1 MVCVQ
6 RGAVMREQNPDFIE
20 ALARGLDVIRS
31 FGPFQREVSLSDL
44 AQATELAR
52 PTVRRILI
60 TLESLGYV
68 SSADG
73 QFSLTPKVLD
83 LGTAHVASS
92 NIWQLTRPHLTK
104 LVSELDESS
113 SIAQLDGGDVVYVS
127 RVAVPKLV
135 TLSVS
140 IGTRFPAY
148 ATSLGKVL
156 LAGVSDEKA
165 LEHRHT
171 QSDSGITPSWQPTDD
186 EFLKAIREV
195 RAKGWAMTDQ
205 QLAPAIRSVAAP
217 IRNGDGDVVAAI
229 NVNTHAME
237 TNEEKLTGL
246 VLPELLETASN
257 ISSDWSS
264 WENRS
269 EIDLV

>member
-1 MVCVQ
+1 
-6 RGAVMREQNPDFIE
+6 MRETSPDFIE
-20 ALARGLDVIRS
+20 ALARGLDVITA
-31 FGPFQREVSLSDL
+31 FGAFKRELSLSEI
-44 AQATELAR
+44 AATTELAR

-68 SSADG
+68 TSADG
-73 QFSLTPKVLD
+73 MFSLTPRVLD

-92 NIWQLTRPHLTK
+92 NIWELSRPHLTK
-104 LVSELDESS
+104 LVDEIHESS

-135 TLSVS
+135 TLTVS

-156 LAGVSDEKA
+156 LSGLSDEEA
-165 LEHRHT
+165 LISRHT
-171 QSDSGITPSWQPTDD
+171 ESNSGIVPSWQPSDE
-186 EFLKAIREV
+186 EFLDAIRQV

-217 IRNGDGDVVAAI
+217 IRNGSGSVVAAM

-237 TNEEKLTGL
+237 TNEQRLTE
-246 VLPELLETASN
+246 VILPRLIQTASDV
-257 ISSDWSS
+257 SADWAS
-264 WENRS
+264 WERRS
-269 EIDLV
+269 EIDLG